1 MRPEERVTLRAV
13 REEMRLRKKG
23 IARFNK
29 RWRSWAQ
36 NRVRQFRLPL
46 PVTLT
51 SDTAL
56 MDATYITA
64 CVQKA
69 AALRKHDVKL
79 WFGYSK
85 RILELRGE
93 LQPDQLGYIMW
104 GYGHSGAS
112 SFLDASFYR
121 EMLPTIKEQV
131 PNFQSHALMSM
142 MLGCHEFVRAQG
154 SS

>member
-1 MRPEERVTLRAV
+1 MLRLSKARHGMGGIFHARVRPQERITLRAI
-13 REEMRLRKKG
+13 REENHLRKEG
-23 IARFNK
+23 IARYNK

-56 MDATYITA
+56 MDSNYMTT

-69 AALRKHDVKL
+69 AALRKHDVHL

-85 RILELRGE
+85 RILELKDE
-93 LQPDQLGYIMW
+93 LQPDQLGYILW
-104 GYGHSGAS
+104 GYGKS
-112 SFLDASFYR
+112 SFLDGNFYR
-121 EMLPTIKEQV
+121 AMMPTIK
-131 PNFQSHALMSM
+131 
-142 MLGCHEFVRAQG
+142 
-154 SS
+154 